1 MMSPPPSF
9 LFPDSNEPFDLT
21 LLSRVAAEEE
31 EGIDLENRWLF
42 SFPFSAEAGDLKVGR
57 EVGNRGEEEQ
67 GKKKKP
73 PRFLCCQTLRFKNW
87 KRQDSGKV
95 YKSCRR
101 GKMSLC
107 SPLLASGPKVE

>member
-21 LLSRVAAEEE
+21 LQYTAELPLRRRKI

-57 EVGNRGEEEQ
+57 EVGNRREEDQ
-67 GKKKKP
+67 GKKE
-73 PRFLCCQTLRFKNW
+73 TA
-87 KRQDSGKV
+87 SV
-95 YKSCRR
+95 
-101 GKMSLC
+101 
-107 SPLLASGPKVE
+107 PLLPNVTI